1 MLSKVQEIFNSIDIS
16 TSARKPFALTFAA
29 IGAFYFG
36 KFAMWTM
43 NGFFKYCVLPRRSL
57 HARYGGGFALVTGA
71 SDGIGK
77 EYARNLAREG
87 FDLILMARD
96 QDKLDV
102 VATEI
107 RQEFKVKTIVICY
120 DFSKLAT
127 LASVQELKQI
137 LTK

>member
-1 MLSKVQEIFNSIDIS
+1 MISKLQEVFNNIDIS
-16 TSARKPFALTFAA
+16 TSASKPFALAFATL
-29 IGAFYFG
+29 GAFYVG
-36 KFAMWTM
+36 KFALWTM

-57 HARYGGGFALVTGA
+57 HSRYGGGYALITGA

-87 FDLILMARD
+87 FDVILMARD

-127 LASVQELKQI
+127 LESV
-137 LTK
+137 